1 MTMGTASTM
10 ACIAEALGL
19 TLPNAASIPAVV
31 AEHSRLA
38 VATGRRAVEL
48 AWGNVTPRSLLTRAS
63 FENALATQLSI
74 SGSTNAIV
82 HMIAMA
88 GRADI
93 RLTLDDYDAMSKRV
107 PVLADVRPSGKY
119 LMEDFYDAGGLPGL
133 LSRMPDLLQL
143 DAKTVNGC
151 TLGEQIKLAEV
162 IDDSVI
168 RTRENPLWPT
178 GGTCVLRGNLA
189 PNGCVIKTV
198 AADPRLQNH
207 VGPAFVFDS
216 YADLKREINKP
227 DLDVTE
233 DTVLVLRSAGP
244 IGAPGFPEWGMLP
257 IPDKLLR
264 RGIRD
269 MVRISDARMSG
280 TSYGTCVLHV
290 SPESHVGGPLAL
302 VQNGDKIEL
311 DVANRSLMLLVDDA
325 ILAKRRENWKPPT
338 ATWTRG
344 YHRIFASHVTQAHEG
359 CDFDFL
365 HGNSSNREPDIF

>member
-133 LSRMPDLLQL
+133 LSRMPDLLRL

-151 TLGEQIKLAEV
+151 TLGEQIK
-162 IDDSVI
+162 
-168 RTRENPLWPT
+168 
-178 GGTCVLRGNLA
+178 
-189 PNGCVIKTV
+189 
-198 AADPRLQNH
+198 
-207 VGPAFVFDS
+207 
-216 YADLKREINKP
+216 
-227 DLDVTE
+227 
-233 DTVLVLRSAGP
+233 
-244 IGAPGFPEWGMLP
+244 
-257 IPDKLLR
+257 
-264 RGIRD
+264 
-269 MVRISDARMSG
+269 
-280 TSYGTCVLHV
+280 
-290 SPESHVGGPLAL
+290 
-302 VQNGDKIEL
+302 
-311 DVANRSLMLLVDDA
+311 
-325 ILAKRRENWKPPT
+325 
-338 ATWTRG
+338 
-344 YHRIFASHVTQAHEG
+344 
-359 CDFDFL
+359 
-365 HGNSSNREPDIF
+365 